1 MEEMDT
7 SSKFATEELQV
18 WRDLFKDERGNV
30 RSPQAAFADYDQL
43 RQQVRTQDAKT
54 RKAMEDVVRRDN
66 VLTIRLA
73 QKEEE
78 LKELQNTAVEFSHSL
93 SASVAQ
99 WRNNLLDPGVNYQF
113 TKLKEELKEKDAKL
127 KKLQEDFEAALF
139 TPTSIQGK
147 KLMAKC
153 RLLQEENEE
162 FGMKLN
168 EGRISK
174 LECEL
179 ALQKEYSEE
188 LKKSLTESNGWVNAI
203 EEDMLRLQATVLQL
217 REQNA
222 NLQQQLSN
230 HGQRSD
236 LSHSH
241 QGMQHSGSRD
251 SGSHNSSGSASR
263 GN

>member
-1 MEEMDT
+1 MMEEMDT
-7 SSKFATEELQV
+7 SSKFATEELQA

-147 KLMAKC
+147 KLMVCGVYLHSCYILNPMPRQAKC

-174 LECEL
+174 LDCEL

-188 LKKSLTESNGWVNAI
+188 LKKSLTESNGWVTAI
-203 EEDMLRLQATVLQL
+203 EEDLLRLQATVLQL
-217 REQNA
+217 REQV
-222 NLQQQLSN
+222 S
-230 HGQRSD
+230 
-236 LSHSH
+236 
-241 QGMQHSGSRD
+241 SRHCTF
-251 SGSHNSSGSASR
+251 SESCRRTSVFNSS
-263 GN
+263 

>member
-18 WRDLFKDERGNV
+18 WRDLFKDERGNA
-30 RSPQAAFADYDQL
+30 RSPQAAFADYDL
-43 RQQVRTQDAKT
+43 FRQQVRTQDAKT

-147 KLMAKC
+147 KLMVCDVCLFSCTYSDSWCPPQAKC

-188 LKKSLTESNGWVNAI
+188 LKKSLTESNGWVTAI
-203 EEDMLRLQATVLQL
+203 EEDLLRLQATVLQL
-217 REQNA
+217 REQVSSRFCSFL
-222 NLQQQLSN
+222 NLL
-230 HGQRSD
+230 
-236 LSHSH
+236 
-241 QGMQHSGSRD
+241 
-251 SGSHNSSGSASR
+251 
-263 GN
+263 